1 MGRPSEQGASQKTCH
16 FDSNSQGFRG
26 IRPADKL
33 FILLRKGYVILPLQF
48 FPSVPVSFFIG
59 LIMMRFLGILLL
71 SVLCP
76 VCMAQG
82 VAGGGTFLL
91 GGRVTGSDGLP
102 LVSVTVAVDGSRAG
116 TYTDADGCY
125 SFRLPEGRYELVVSY
140 VGYETEKAVVD
151 LYSDA
156 RKDFVMHT
164 DNVMLRSVEVYGK
177 SKSQKLRE
185 GAFAVNALDVK
196 DVAASVRDLAS
207 VVSKTTG
214 IRIREEGG
222 VGSDFELSINGMS
235 GNSVRYFIDGVPMD
249 SKGSGVN
256 LANLPVNL
264 IDRVEIYKGVVPVS
278 LGADALGGAINIIT
292 NKKRKD
298 YLDLSYGIGSFHTHK
313 VDLNAQYVEKR
324 SGLVFRPVF
333 SLNYSRNDYMM
344 KGVEVW
350 NPEAGRYENVDR
362 RRFHDGYFALLGQFE
377 VGVSGKSWADAFF
390 VSGSYSKVDK
400 ELQTGSTQSKVY
412 GMAERL
418 TDSWNVSAE
427 YRKDDFLADGLNLDL
442 SLSHT
447 WDYSLTVDTAFRKY
461 DWNGDYIESSRNEI
475 TGRDRSLRHYD
486 RPLTIARTNVNYRFN
501 DRHELNFNYMLN
513 RTGNNRYDETD
524 TEFVASKDVLSKQIL
539 GLSYSQS
546 FFGGRMSNVFFVK
559 DYVNHLKIGQQDLS
573 WITGSD
579 EVPSSS
585 VKNNIGYGAGMR
597 HLFVESFALKAS
609 YEHSV
614 RLPLA
619 RELLGNGTTVYPNM
633 KLRPE
638 SSDNWNI
645 GGYGTARFGKGHM
658 LFYEAGFFY
667 RNVKDYIHAVVSEAE
682 GMMQYDNVSD
692 VSIKGVEGELRYSWR
707 NILHV
712 LVNCSYQDA
721 RDRQRYKS
729 DGKPSVTY
737 DNRVPNRPWLFGNAE
752 AGLKFDDVFVE
763 GSRLRLDYAYRYVH
777 WFFLTWEGYGVLE
790 SKSKIPT
797 QNMHDVTLS
806 YSWDE
811 ERYNISLEC
820 RNIMDAVSYDNYMLQ
835 KPGRSFFCKFRL
847 FIN

>member
-1 MGRPSEQGASQKTCH
+1 
-16 FDSNSQGFRG
+16 
-26 IRPADKL
+26 
-33 FILLRKGYVILPLQF
+33 
-48 FPSVPVSFFIG
+48 
-59 LIMMRFLGILLL
+59 
-71 SVLCP
+71 
-76 VCMAQG
+76 
-82 VAGGGTFLL
+82 
-91 GGRVTGSDGLP
+91 
-102 LVSVTVAVDGSRAG
+102 
-116 TYTDADGCY
+116 
-125 SFRLPEGRYELVVSY
+125 
-140 VGYETEKAVVD
+140 
-151 LYSDA
+151 
-156 RKDFVMHT
+156 
-164 DNVMLRSVEVYGK
+164 
-177 SKSQKLRE
+177 
-185 GAFAVNALDVK
+185 
-196 DVAASVRDLAS
+196 
-207 VVSKTTG
+207 
-214 IRIREEGG
+214 
-222 VGSDFELSINGMS
+222 
-235 GNSVRYFIDGVPMD
+235 
-249 SKGSGVN
+249 
-256 LANLPVNL
+256 
-264 IDRVEIYKGVVPVS
+264 
-278 LGADALGGAINIIT
+278 
-292 NKKRKD
+292 
-298 YLDLSYGIGSFHTHK
+298 
-313 VDLNAQYVEKR
+313 
-324 SGLVFRPVF
+324 
-333 SLNYSRNDYMM
+333 
-344 KGVEVW
+344 
-350 NPEAGRYENVDR
+350 
-362 RRFHDGYFALLGQFE
+362 
-377 VGVSGKSWADAFF
+377 
-390 VSGSYSKVDK
+390 
-400 ELQTGSTQSKVY
+400 
-412 GMAERL
+412 
-418 TDSWNVSAE
+418 
-427 YRKDDFLADGLNLDL
+427 
-442 SLSHT
+442 
-447 WDYSLTVDTAFRKY
+447 
-461 DWNGDYIESSRNEI
+461 
-475 TGRDRSLRHYD
+475 
-486 RPLTIARTNVNYRFN
+486 
-501 DRHELNFNYMLN
+501 MLN

-597 HLFVESFALKAS
+597 HLFVEPFALKAS

-638 SSDNWNI
+638 SSDNWNV

-692 VSIKGVEGELRYSWR
+692 VSVKGVEGELKYSWR

-763 GSRLRLDYAYRYVH
+763 GSRLRVDYAYRYVH